1 MGTWVVL
8 VSSQVFS
15 NWTIAPLIEAVSGR
29 PFNIIVGDDRN
40 FDFGTT
46 TDRPLTV
53 AAGTPKN
60 ACGDTPAASAYS
72 PTGFFQPACFLDGTL
87 VGNLGR
93 NAGTK
98 PYDLFTDIG
107 ISKLIPLGSR
117 ASLLARMDVFNF
129 INRFNVSDVN
139 PLWDSGQKP
148 TASFDPRQLQFA
160 LKVQW

>member
-1 MGTWVVL
+1 M
-8 VSSQVFS
+8 
-15 NWTIAPLIEAVSGR
+15 
-29 PFNIIVGDDRN
+29 GDDRN
-40 FDFGTT
+40 FDFGTS

-87 VGNLGR
+87 IGNLGR

-107 ISKLIPLGSR
+107 ISKLIPLGER
-117 ASLLARMDVFNF
+117 ASLLGRVDVFNL

-139 PLWDSGQKP
+139 PLWDSGQKADRIVRSAAD
-148 TASFDPRQLQFA
+148 TICLEGAMVNIGSHHRRGKNEYVRFLA
-160 LKVQW
+160 IHS